1 LVSSDDLNSDSSD
14 DDDDVD
20 FDDDGDDSFLV
31 GVGDMDVEEAILSGH
46 HKIQFDDENENVEV
60 SEAIAV
66 EEAFINGEHRFI
78 VDPDYEQERLL
89 NIKVKESYSQLAL
102 SLRTLKNKHRAL

>member
-1 LVSSDDLNSDSSD
+1 LVSSYDLNSDSSD

-60 SEAIAV
+60 SEAIIAV
-66 EEAFINGEHRFI
+66 
-78 VDPDYEQERLL
+78 
-89 NIKVKESYSQLAL
+89 VKEAMVEVVVVKEAMGEVVKEAVMVVKKV
-102 SLRTLKNKHRAL
+102 LKNN